1 MGDNEEL
8 IRKCQQKSRRA
19 FEELYKK
26 FSPFVYG
33 ICLRYAK
40 DRDEAQDILQDCFI
54 KVMERIGEF
63 KFQGSFEGWLQRM
76 AVNESLNHLKLM
88 WNSVQEIADDDTT
101 EDESA
106 DIVSDMSAKELV
118 EAISKLPDG
127 YRTIFNMYVVEGYQH
142 NEIAEIL
149 NIKEATSRSQ
159 LKKAREQLIL
169 IISNDYKK

>member
-63 KFQGSFEGWLQRM
+63 KFQGSFDGWLQRM

-169 IISNDYKK
+169 IISNDYKR

>member
-169 IISNDYKK
+169 IISNDYKR